1 MATELKR
8 MTFVVTPEVEELLN
22 SVKKEMFYNRTK
34 SDMIRELV
42 SAGVR
47 AIKAEKATKE
57 KCEVDAWNASK
68 QQSVYP
74 LG

>member
-8 MTFVVTPEVEELLN
+8 MTFVVTPEMEEPLN
-22 SVKKEMFYNRTK
+22 SIKKEMFYNRTQ

-47 AIKAEKATKE
+47 AIKAEKAAGRWAGSTMLTRY
-57 KCEVDAWNASK
+57 NT
-68 QQSVYP
+68 
-74 LG
+74 

>member
-8 MTFVVTPEVEELLN
+8 MTFVVTPEMEEPLN
-22 SVKKEMFYNRTK
+22 SIKREMFYNRTQ

-47 AIKAEKATKE
+47 TIKAEKAAKE
-57 KCEVDAWNASK
+57 NRQERTA
-68 QQSVYP
+68 
-74 LG
+74 

>member
-8 MTFVVTPEVEELLN
+8 MTFVVTPEMEGRLD
-22 SVKKEMFYNRTK
+22 SIKREMFYNRTQ

-47 AIKAEKATKE
+47 AIKAEKEVKE
-57 KCEVDAWNASK
+57 NRCERAR
-68 QQSVYP
+68 
-74 LG
+74 